1 MSKPC
6 YASLALTGVLLVACF
21 VSTNAYQT
29 HTSASAAFAAGAM
42 PGLHRLAEDYC
53 IRKGFAAVHT
63 YQVAGFVQVAGEMDA
78 IFHNVHCTTRT
89 GSDNKAAADED
100 WAGLKQAIYAEPVIV
115 GTIDEHPQ
123 KEPR

>member
-21 VSTNAYQT
+21 VSTTAYQT
-29 HTSASAAFAAGAM
+29 RTGASAAFAVGAM
-42 PGLHRLAEDYC
+42 PDLHRLAEEYC
-53 IRKGFAAVHT
+53 IRKGFAAVRT

-78 IFHNVHCTTRT
+78 VFRNVHCTRT